1 MKGRKVI
8 SFFVAA
14 LLILSCMPF
23 SLFAATQDDSYLQNI
38 MKSNSVSKAQ
48 VVIIREGRI
57 AYSYNYGCKQSDK
70 FNVYAISKS
79 VLGILAAKMQD
90 DGVLDLD
97 TNIATYWH
105 ALNSKN
111 LKGCSADWLSYYGN
125 ADTVTSFTAPSVPL
139 VENSPSLRNCL
150 THSSTI
156 KEDSM
161 NYLTVP
167 KDGRDPYGEF
177 LRGSMGHNYGV
188 AAFMLWHTDSQ
199 LFERGGVPGKKT
211 SYNPNKESLTRGH
224 ALAGFTMQIATD
236 VSLNEYLQSEILD
249 KIGANRNPGFAKV
262 SWAKRLES
270 GKILD
275 AEDDLHTVG
284 NSFEFAT
291 SYETSAFDLAK
302 LITVILNDGMYG
314 NARIMSQDAVD
325 EILRV
330 ESNLKNQ
337 TIAFN
342 YVNGKYEKS
351 GRYANTNG
359 CFGSYKVS
367 QGNNYSYVSFDP
379 DEKSG
384 LVVTVTGK
392 YASFNYKNFIKAVS
406 NYESE
411 TFEYVHEHSFE
422 SATCTEPAKCFC
434 GETKGTALGH
444 NFGVNGKCTRCEAG
458 CTHLKINKEFKC
470 VVCGKRV
477 NVQGLDVNQFSKI
490 FKNYTEIRDRT
501 CVVAN
506 GSTIQV
512 LDKDATVLVDDATKA
527 VVNGSNIKII
537 APGKFNV
544 ILLKNNQYMRASFFG
559 WNAQINGKVGAYY
572 YSDEARTQK
581 VGVLYANAFFAL
593 ENTNQPNT
601 LKVKEVFWS
610 GGNATSDA
618 LVGSFITNY
627 YNSSDTKSAQYY
639 TYSF

>member
-8 SFFVAA
+8 SFFLAVI
-14 LLILSCMPF
+14 LMLSCMPF
-23 SLFAATQDDSYLQNI
+23 SSFAATQADTYLQNI

-48 VVIIREGRI
+48 VVIIREGRV
-57 AYSYNYGCKQSDK
+57 AYSYSYGCNQYNK

-105 ALNSKN
+105 ELHSKDVDS
-111 LKGCSADWLSYYGN
+111 CSADWLSYYGS
-125 ADTVTSFTAPSVPL
+125 ADTVASYTASSISL

-156 KEDSM
+156 KESSM
-161 NYLTVP
+161 NYLVVP
-167 KDGRDPYGEF
+167 KDGSTPYGEYF
-177 LRGSMGHNYGV
+177 RGSMGHNYGV

-199 LFERGGVPGKKT
+199 LFESGGVPGKKT

-249 KIGANRNPGFAKV
+249 KVDASSDPEFAKV
-262 SWAKRLES
+262 SWSKKLKN
-270 GKILD
+270 GITLD
-275 AEDDLHTVG
+275 AEDDLRTVG

-291 SYETSAFDLAK
+291 SYETSALDLAK

-314 NARIMSQDAVD
+314 NTRIMSQDAVD
-325 EILRV
+325 EILKV

-351 GRYANTNG
+351 GRYTDTTGFAK
-359 CFGSYKVS
+359 YKIS

-384 LVVTVTGK
+384 LIVTVTGK
-392 YASFNYKNFIKAVS
+392 YSSFNYKNFIKAVQ
-406 NYESE
+406 NYESK

-422 SATCTEPAKCFC
+422 PATCTEPSKCFC

-444 NFGVNGKCTRCEAG
+444 DFGANGKCTRCEAG
-458 CTHLKINKEFKC
+458 CTHLKINKELKC
-470 VVCGKRV
+470 AVCGKYL
-477 NVQGLDVNQFSKI
+477 NIQGLDVNSFSTV

-512 LDKDATVLVDDATKA
+512 LDKDATVLVDDETKA
-527 VVNGSNIKII
+527 VVNGSTIKII
-537 APGKFNV
+537 APGRFNV

-559 WNAQINGKVGAYY
+559 WNAQISGKVGAYY

-581 VGVLYANAFFAL
+581 VGVLYANAFLAL
-593 ENTNQPNT
+593 ESTSQPST

-618 LVGSFITNY
+618 LIGSFITNY
-627 YNSSDTKSAQYY
+627 NNSSNTNAAQYY